1 MVWAFVMRIQTEYM
15 YTYIEY
21 KTMLN
26 LGIYKFPSSQLL
38 YKNFMSEVAR
48 IVLHVINLNVN
59 WLFLNAV
66 NVCLTLVLISW

>member
-15 YTYIEY
+15 YTYIKY

-38 YKNFMSEVAR
+38 YTNFMSEVAR

-59 WLFLNAV
+59 
-66 NVCLTLVLISW
+66 